1 MKLLNRHKA
10 LTLLVRSKAGS
21 GMPPEVVHEKTL
33 GAWGGDVTDSPRDTV
48 IEPGRLVDKLN
59 LP

>member
-1 MKLLNRHKA
+1 
-10 LTLLVRSKAGS
+10 
-21 GMPPEVVHEKTL
+21 MPPEVVHEKTL